1 MYRYPLSIALSAS
14 IALGA
19 ISLRTH
25 GFSSFTYETNRQK
38 MVEAKPIELS
48 SWQLQSA
55 NGNQTQLSE
64 LANQI
69 LLVDFVYTRCPTIC
83 RALGSRYQQLQ
94 RVINESGNENISLLS
109 ISIDPTFDSPKQL
122 TRYQKRYSDATDS
135 WQLARPVNDEA
146 FELMISEVGLRI
158 IPDEYGG
165 LAHSDAIHLIESGTL
180 TKIDSWDSDSWE
192 KLIKTGTAN

>member
-1 MYRYPLSIALSAS
+1 MYQYPLSIVLSAS

-19 ISLRTH
+19 IAFRTH

-38 MVEAKPIELS
+38 VVEAEPIKLS
-48 SWQLQSA
+48 NWQLQSA
-55 NGNQTQLSE
+55 NGNQIQLSE
-64 LANQI
+64 LFDQI

-122 TRYQKRYSDATDS
+122 NRYQKRYSDVTDS
-135 WQLARPVNDEA
+135 WQLARPISDEA

-165 LAHSDAIHLIESGTL
+165 LAHSDAIHLIENGTL

-192 KLIKTGTAN
+192 KLIETSATN